1 MSESS
6 SYLSKWIWFNFQIM
20 HIFSVHQGYGLLL
33 LKFLMATF
41 RCASSVFDIS
51 LPPYCSIFGNQS
63 FEQHSQGLQVCLI
76 NLNHVVCVS
85 CLSCSIGLSAFIPHH
100 KMIAAIYRILF
111 PVTVS
116 WLDVLSD
123 CRRSSLG
130 WTWALVNYVK
140 RSKSIK
146 SLLVRRFVR
155 WIFSC
160 EDALQTTQLS

>member
-1 MSESS
+1 MC
-6 SYLSKWIWFNFQIM
+6 
-20 HIFSVHQGYGLLL
+20 IFSIWHITSTLQ
-33 LKFLMATF
+33 FL
-41 RCASSVFDIS
+41 D
-51 LPPYCSIFGNQS
+51 YCSIFRNQP

-85 CLSCSIGLSAFIPHH
+85 CLLSCSIGLSAFITHH
-100 KMIAAIYRILF
+100 KMRAAIYWISF

-160 EDALQTTQLS
+160 EDALQTTQLSFEFWMLLWLYVINSM